1 MPRTEDSIDV
11 IFISDISKVG
21 EKPKNASWSYANIES
36 NIKTQRLQL
45 FRLNLSDLQV
55 GKDKK

>member
-1 MPRTEDSIDV
+1 MPRTEESINV

-21 EKPKNASWSYANIES
+21 EKPKNGSWSFANIES
-36 NIKTQRLQL
+36 NIKNQRLQL

-55 GKDKK
+55 GKDTK